1 MYNLHSSGSSIRKQ
15 TMTENISASTPS
27 TATASPDF
35 VREVAQLIVHA
46 LNLEIDAST
55 IVAGDPL
62 YGDGLGLDSIDILE
76 VALVVSKKYGV
87 QLRADHEDNQ
97 KIFRSL
103 QTLADYIAANQAK

>member
-1 MYNLHSSGSSIRKQ
+1 MTDNASNSS
-15 TMTENISASTPS
+15 
-27 TATASPDF
+27 TASPEF

-46 LNLEIDAST
+46 LNLEINAESLSADDA
-55 IVAGDPL
+55 L

-97 KIFRSL
+97 KIFSSL
-103 QTLADYIAANQAK
+103 QSLADHIAASQIK